1 MIMILDFKKEPKF
14 FDSVK
19 KLLMFGILKV
29 LKKKNM
35 KIDII
40 DESAIIEKMKSKF
53 IVASL
58 PDIKRIIKKNNQNT
72 IPPLDFMPLN
82 KTNKLNF
89 FKDLDISE
97 IILWKEVR
105 IIDKDTQNSKR
116 LLSLFSS

>member
-14 FDSVK
+14 SDSVK

-40 DESAIIEKMKSKF
+40 DESAIVEKMKSKF

-97 IILWKEVR
+97 IIL
-105 IIDKDTQNSKR
+105 
-116 LLSLFSS
+116 

>member
-14 FDSVK
+14 SDSVK
-19 KLLMFGILKV
+19 KLLMLGILKV